1 MEKPI
6 ERGNSRR
13 KISYAKVTKDQLPPH
28 ILTESEEEAV
38 GKLIIRSTSEKETHI
53 PMGSTRSEQIYARIE
68 IITAKGAQ
76 SRRKMGA
83 SFTDQDWF
91 QPERQREI
99 KKTLLNRCKAA
110 MKTGMR
116 YV

>member
-1 MEKPI
+1 M
-6 ERGNSRR
+6 
-13 KISYAKVTKDQLPPH
+13 DQ
-28 ILTESEEEAV
+28 E
-38 GKLIIRSTSEKETHI
+38 
-53 PMGSTRSEQIYARIE
+53 IYAGIE
-68 IITAKGAQ
+68 TITAKGTQ

-83 SFTDQDWF
+83 SFTDDQDWF

-99 KKTLLNRCKAA
+99 KETLLNRCKAV

>member
-1 MEKPI
+1 MDDCLVENDP
-6 ERGNSRR
+6 RARCPFSR
-13 KISYAKVTKDQLPPH
+13 KDQLPPH

-53 PMGSTRSEQIYARIE
+53 PMGSTRSEQIYARID

-83 SFTDQDWF
+83 SFTDDQD
-91 QPERQREI
+91 
-99 KKTLLNRCKAA
+99 
-110 MKTGMR
+110 
-116 YV
+116 